1 MRCWIIKW
9 VLRDRM
15 FTAYYMND
23 AAREKL
29 KIFVKVS
36 TWKKVTFEMLGM

>member
-1 MRCWIIKW
+1 
-9 VLRDRM
+9 M
-15 FTAYYMND
+15 FTAYYD

-36 TWKKVTFEMLGM
+36 TWKKVTFEMLGI